1 VIEKLL
7 YATNFKKPSFVTLE
21 GLLELCKLGLREV
34 VLLNTTNNFSE
45 WEKVFSQHNIN
56 TKVLSEK
63 EFSGSRILSIAERE
77 NASFIIAHLKKGEK
91 RLLGSSTVKYLV
103 KKSTVPVMIFPKV
116 PTNKRWFEHIILA
129 TDWSPSSENA
139 LSYILNFKEIIK
151 ELDIVHIIDEKLT
164 VRDLREIKDKLAKTR
179 KVCLQQGIDAEFH
192 LYAGKIDEEIIRAA
206 KDYQGSAIVI
216 GAPSKSGLREVFF
229 GDPCYKVTEEAH
241 IPVLVIPRTGG

>member
-1 VIEKLL
+1 MIEKLL
-7 YATNFKKPSFVTLE
+7 YATNFEKPSFVTLE
-21 GLLELCKLGLREV
+21 GLLELCKLGLKEV
-34 VLLNTTNNFSE
+34 VLLNTTNFSE
-45 WEKVFSQHNIN
+45 WEKLFSQHNIN
-56 TKVLSEK
+56 AKVLSEK

-77 NASFIIAHLKKGEK
+77 NASFIIAHLEKGQK
-91 RLLGSSTVKYLV
+91 RLLGSPTIKYLI
-103 KKSTVPVMIFPKV
+103 KKSTIPVMIFPKV

-164 VRDLREIKDKLAKTR
+164 IRDLREIKDKLAKIR
-179 KVCLQQGIDAEFH
+179 KVCLQQGLDAEFH

-216 GAPSKSGLREVFF
+216 GAPSKSGLREVFW
-229 GDPCYKVTEEAH
+229 GSPCYKVTEEAH